1 MKRIIGVLLIFGL
14 FLSFFSNPVQAQVS
28 QNIVLSCLDAVPL
41 DPANQTIN
49 GVYFHHLV
57 SLSNREKGVF
67 AQDQPVY
74 IIRSLARVFCNPN
87 DNDPECVKDSQNR
100 ISPCIQEKI
109 GANIC
114 NMDCPWG
121 NHVCS
126 KDNAGVGK
134 TVCCM
139 PLYSKQGPYFECAN
153 DKNIETVCPESVMAE
168 PGQNNGIHP
177 VEDGHIETGYES
189 SIVMPYNDKA
199 SLVADPEGNINISAV
214 QSYTRA
220 GLDHGFYGMQVLS
233 DQAILDNDAFR
244 YSLKLALFT
253 QTEITEPSAVNCTTV
268 YWDPYGKIIDSLR
281 LEPVYNLP
289 VLLKNLDPQGKVV
302 NTSVANNPTFKN
314 PELTDLAGNFNFAVP
329 SGTYFLEPISS
340 LFNFPI
346 TNEALTTALNILQ
359 AFDPNQEYFA
369 RDKVYN
375 SLTEPIIER
384 EGFSERRDLI
394 LEPKDPNYSGV
405 TPVIMYA
412 ETLRH
417 EDNQLVRGRSSH
429 PKSIIK
435 IYLGNVLVSQIE
447 ADLKGG
453 FSTIIPQTLI
463 DNNPG
468 QLSIYAEKT
477 PIVPNSNQ
485 QTKGLLFNWLVGK
498 VLAQQNNVSPP
509 YTLPL
514 VPVRM
519 SGFVFSQ
526 EIKVQ
531 PNSIVKLTV
540 PSMGGISYSQTLSDE
555 NGYINIGQKN
565 LPPFDFVLLVE
576 DKAGRESYQLT
587 IDDFNKTN
595 AVFFAETGQS
605 LYNTKVPST
614 QPSQEVINKV
624 IEETPKKVLAK
635 NLSFNQKSN
644 PSQNQPQNNL
654 AQNTANNGIFI
665 VVFVIMLLSVI
676 IVALVITQRNKNK
689 NQIYY

>member
-1 MKRIIGVLLIFGL
+1 MKRIMGVLLVFSL
-14 FLSFFSNPVQAQVS
+14 VMSFFSSPAHAQVS
-28 QNIVLSCLDAVPL
+28 QNIVLSCLDATPL

-49 GVYFHHLV
+49 DVAYHHLL
-57 SLSNREKGVF
+57 SLTNREKGVF
-67 AQDQPVY
+67 AKDQPVY

-87 DNDPECVKDSQNR
+87 DNDPECVKDSQNQLT
-100 ISPCIQEKI
+100 PCIQEKV

-114 NMDCPWG
+114 NQNCPWG
-121 NHVCS
+121 NHVCK
-126 KDNAGVGK
+126 KDNGGAGT

-139 PLYSKQGPYFECAN
+139 PLYTKQGPYFECAK
-153 DKNIETVCPESVMAE
+153 DKNGEIVCPQSVMSE

-177 VEDGHIETGYES
+177 TENGHIETGYES
-189 SIVMPYNDKA
+189 SIIMPYNDKA
-199 SLVADPEGNINISAV
+199 SLIADPEGNINISAA

-233 DQAILDNDAFR
+233 DQAILNNEAFR

-281 LEPVYNLP
+281 LEPIYNLP
-289 VLLKNLDPQGKVV
+289 VLLKNLDPQGQVV
-302 NTSVANNPTFKN
+302 NTSVNNNPTFKN
-314 PELTDLAGNFNFAVP
+314 PDPTDLAGNFNFAVP
-329 SGTYFLEPISS
+329 SGTYFLEPIAS

-346 TNEALTTALNILQ
+346 SNISLTNALNILQ
-359 AFDPNQEYFA
+359 VFDPEQEYFA

-394 LEPKDPNYSGV
+394 LEPKDPNYSGT

-417 EDNQLVRGRSSH
+417 EDSQLVRGRTSH

-435 IYLGNVLVSQIE
+435 LYLGNVLVSQVE
-447 ADLKGG
+447 TDLKGG
-453 FSTIIPQTLI
+453 FNTIVPQALI

-477 PIVPNSNQ
+477 PISPNNNQ
-485 QTKGLLFNWLVGK
+485 QISNLLFNWLVKK
-498 VLAQQNNVSPP
+498 VLAQQNSVSPP
-509 YTLPL
+509 YNLPL
-514 VPVRM
+514 VPVRI
-519 SGFVFSQ
+519 SGFVFNQ

-531 PNSIVKLTV
+531 PNSVVKLTV

-555 NGYINIGQKN
+555 NGYINISQKN
-565 LPPFDFVLLVE
+565 LPPFDFVLLVD
-576 DKAGRESYQLT
+576 DKNSGEPYQLT

-595 AVFFAETGQS
+595 TVFFAETGQS
-605 LYNTKVPST
+605 LYNTKVAST
-614 QPSQEVINKV
+614 QPNEEVVNKV
-624 IEETPKKVLAK
+624 IEQTPKKVLAR
-635 NLSFNQKSN
+635 NLSFNQKPN
-644 PSQNQPQNNL
+644 PYQNQ
-654 AQNTANNGIFI
+654 AQTSPTENITNNGVFV
-665 VVFVIMLLSVI
+665 VVFIAMLLLVVIVAFVI
-676 IVALVITQRNKNK
+676 IQRNKSK